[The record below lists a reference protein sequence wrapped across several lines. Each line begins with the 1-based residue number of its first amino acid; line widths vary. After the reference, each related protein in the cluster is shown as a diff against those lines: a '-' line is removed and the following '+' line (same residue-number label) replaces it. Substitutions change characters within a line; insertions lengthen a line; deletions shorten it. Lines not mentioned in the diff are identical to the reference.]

1 MSASITSGPTEL
13 IGTVGTDSSQP
24 MQSHA
29 KIVHFIVVLKLKM
42 VFLQSLLPGN
52 SDLFISNFE
61 DVSYA
66 GPSLLV
72 NSARSNSRIHFY
84 NKWSTK
90 TF

>member
-1 MSASITSGPTEL
+1 MSASITSGPKEL
-13 IGTVGTDSSQP
+13 IGTVGTNP
-24 MQSHA
+24 NA

-61 DVSYA
+61 DVSNA
-66 GPSLLV
+66 GPFLLV